1 MLSAYCS
8 SYVLE
13 DRYLSASEIFL
24 GAHLFAHDVVFF
36 QVKNMLLLCAT
47 TEATLIGL
55 SDGFWLRC
63 VV

>member
-24 GAHLFAHDVVFF
+24 VAYLFARTVKFF
-36 QVKNMLLLCAT
+36 QVKNMHFLYAT
-47 TEATLIGL
+47 TKATLIGL